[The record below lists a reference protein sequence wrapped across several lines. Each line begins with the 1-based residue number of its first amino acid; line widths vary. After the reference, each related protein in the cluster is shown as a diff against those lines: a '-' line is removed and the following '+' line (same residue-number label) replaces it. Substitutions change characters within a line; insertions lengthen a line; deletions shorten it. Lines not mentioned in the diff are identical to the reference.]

1 MPIPNQDLDF
11 ERQMSWCFFTFIEF
25 CWDVVV
31 RFVDNGGLLTIN
43 QCLNFAFIMYMLITD
58 MTTLIYVQD

>member
-25 CWDVVV
+25 CRDVVV